1 MKSKRRISIISS
13 SLAVIFALAA
23 VGSAQKTGGYKKNS
37 TSDEGARAAADFA
50 VENRSASTN
59 VTVSLVGVE
68 HAEAQVVAVV
78 NYRLCLKV
86 TSSNALNE
94 ADATVNVRVV
104 VYQNLKREY
113 KLTSWVEEKCK
124 DEDDTN

>member
-1 MKSKRRISIISS
+1 MKSKRRISIILS
-13 SLAVIFALAA
+13 SLAVVFTLAVA
-23 VGSAQKTGGYKKNS
+23 GSAQKTGGYKKIA

-59 VTVSLVGVE
+59 VSISLVGVE
-68 HAEAQVVAVV
+68 HAESQVVAGV

-86 TSSNALNE
+86 TSANALNE

-104 VYQNLKREY
+104 VYQNLKHEY
-113 KLTSWVEEKCK
+113 KLTSWVEEKCE
-124 DEDDTN
+124 DEDDGK